1 MGRNETLRWKSLR
14 DFCSHISAQT
24 VSASGCVATKKKK
37 QFGRLKKTLKPSEML
52 LAALKSNTHTQKREW
67 RAAECED
74 ASKEGEE
81 EEEKEE
87 SEDSGSTRV
96 EGCQHFVDGMLQ

>member
-1 MGRNETLRWKSLR
+1 
-14 DFCSHISAQT
+14 
-24 VSASGCVATKKKK
+24 
-37 QFGRLKKTLKPSEML
+37 ML

>member
-1 MGRNETLRWKSLR
+1 
-14 DFCSHISAQT
+14 
-24 VSASGCVATKKKK
+24 
-37 QFGRLKKTLKPSEML
+37 ML
-52 LAALKSNTHTQKREW
+52 LAALKSNTHTHKKWER

-87 SEDSGSTRV
+87 SEDSGSTWV